1 MIDMATPQLTRML
14 EYAVQQH
21 QAPLVRG
28 RRIKMRYAHQGG
40 SNPPVIVVHGNQT
53 ERVPDT
59 YKRYLSNYFQ
69 RELKLFGTPV
79 RIDFKGSDNPYSHI
93 RNKLTPRQE
102 RKRKRMIKRFK
113 K

>member
-1 MIDMATPQLTRML
+1 MIDMATPDLNRML
-14 EYAVQQH
+14 EYAVIQH
-21 QAPLVRG
+21 QPPLIRG

-40 SNPPVIVVHGNQT
+40 SNPPVIVIHGNQT

-59 YKRYLSNYFQ
+59 YKRYLSNFFQ

-79 RIDFKGSDNPYSHI
+79 RIDFKRGDNPYSHI
-93 RNKLTPRQE
+93 RNKLTPLQQ
-102 RKRKRMIKRFK
+102 RKKNRFLRAVK